1 MEDSKFVK
9 DITEKEGKKKYWQI
23 TWHDDKKDNIF
34 NPDWLKLLEQAH
46 LENRIVDFKKEK
58 NGNYWNITELKLGD
72 FTEAPKLTEPKDKMT
87 PDMWDEKDR
96 VTRLSIESQ
105 VAVKCVMEAFS
116 AGQLKEDSPYVK
128 AALGWAMKRIGK
140 PIEERTVEID
150 GVEET
155 PTPTPKPAP
164 KSTTEPNKQKEE
176 VSLNNP
182 GEFYTVCHKLYGIN
196 KTQVDT
202 DTVDLDLSVDLDR
215 VKAWS
220 IITRKYG
227 K

>member
-72 FTEAPKLTEPKDKMT
+72 YTEAPVIKLAEPKT
-87 PDMWDEKDR
+87 PAGR
-96 VTRLSIESQ
+96 TTREDSIETQ
-105 VAVKCVMEAFS
+105 VAFKGIMEAFS
-116 AGQLKEDSPYVK
+116 AGQLKENSDLVV
-128 AALGWAMKRIGK
+128 AALAWAM
-140 PIEERTVEID
+140 ERL
-150 GVEET
+150 GR
-155 PTPTPKPAP
+155 PPKPAQ
-164 KSTTEPNKQKEE
+164 KATTEPKKQD

-182 GEFYTVCHKLYGIN
+182 GEFYTACHKLYGLN

-202 DTVDLDLSVDLDR
+202 DTVGLDLTDDLDR
-215 VKAWS
+215 VRAWD
-220 IITRKYG
+220 IITRKYAPKEG
-227 K
+227 LDES